1 MLTLH
6 SQILSTPLFLLLCVF
21 GWMCHH
27 ATSTNVLFF
36 LIILWFDMD
45 DMIFT
50 STLIWCHAQR
60 QQPHT
65 GRRGTNKL
73 THAYKYIFCI
83 TCAHNIYNLLK
94 QTFFLQRSTISF
106 PKITYLYVVELIY
119 LLIRFNKTK
128 SFLWN
133 AKNTDRNDT
142 SEQKKHTSHIDKGKL
157 RKG

>member
-21 GWMCHH
+21 DWMCHH
-27 ATSTNVLFF
+27 PTSTNVLFF

-50 STLIWCHAQR
+50 STLIWCHAHR

-73 THAYKYIFCI
+73 THAYKYIFCT

-94 QTFFLQRSTISF
+94 QTFILQRSTISF

-133 AKNTDRNDT
+133 TKKTDRNDT